1 MAALDWHALG
11 EINSQPVH
19 YRKWKVYE
27 LEETLEIPESMLSGA
42 PYGGPV
48 AVIRNPGKSS
58 GAAATVAEPMEI
70 RIYSSS
76 GAKYTELRD
85 ERDEEQAKKKICLI
99 DQPSWQMSSFRNLFF
114 PRA

>member
-27 LEETLEIPESMLSGA
+27 LQETLEIPESMLCGA

-48 AVIRNPGKSS
+48 AAIRHPGKGS

-76 GAKYTELRD
+76 GMCFTLLRGIKGIGF
-85 ERDEEQAKKKICLI
+85 EKIRLI
-99 DQPSWQMSSFRNLFF
+99 DQLPYRVPSNGHCVNH
-114 PRA
+114 

>member
-27 LEETLEIPESMLSGA
+27 LQETLEVAESMLCGA

-48 AVIRNPGKSS
+48 AAIRHPSKGP

-76 GAKYTELRD
+76 GAGRKRGEKVLLWGRAQG
-85 ERDEEQAKKKICLI
+85 RI
-99 DQPSWQMSSFRNLFF
+99 SF
-114 PRA
+114 